1 MNQTVEHVK
10 QENYVS
16 EENINGV
23 WSDNKLE
30 FGIQTDELTNT
41 DDNKHEIYVQTKV
54 ESDDNE
60 ITKELK
66 EPQKKVYRCAVCGCQ
81 KQYRSDFDRHM
92 KVHMAPGERQLF
104 ACPHCDK
111 KYKKKDSLKYHLRDN
126 HIDSRTKEL
135 KEPQKK
141 VYKCAVCGCQKQYRS
156 SFDQHM
162 KVHMAPEERQLFACV
177 HCGNKYSTKSNLKHH
192 LDNKH
197 IDSRTKEL
205 KESQKIY
212 KCAVCGCQKQYRSS
226 FDRHMKV
233 HMAPGERQLFACPH
247 CDKKYKK
254 KDSLKYHLRD
264 NHIDSGLKGAQQTVY
279 HTCSECDYQTP
290 YRSNLRQHEKVHLAP
305 EEQQMFACAHC
316 DVKYRRKHS
325 LQYHLDNNHTDLRS
339 KEVQKKVSTCSICG
353 YRTRHLPNLRR
364 HEAVHLAPE
373 ARQLFPCVHCD
384 KTYRNKFTLQL
395 HLNRDHIESSGSKE
409 VQKKVSTCSI
419 CGYQTLRSTNL
430 RRHEAVHLALEARQL
445 FPCVHCDKIYKH
457 KISLQL
463 HLNRD
468 HMESSRSKEVPR
480 KVSTC
485 SICGYQTVYL
495 PNFRRHK
502 AVHLAPEARQLF
514 PCVHCDKI
522 YKKKSTLQLHL
533 NRDHIE
539 SRNADDI
546 PIEVISED
554 SLKIEIDDHT
564 PLSDDFKYADSV
576 VLTDEVKSECS
587 VKTEID
593 DHALLLDDFNEV
605 KPEFVKIE
613 TDNDPPILN
622 EDMHDDFKSTEDL
635 SITKKLK
642 LDFIKMEPDDR

>member
-126 HIDSRTKEL
+126 
-135 KEPQKK
+135 
-141 VYKCAVCGCQKQYRS
+141 
-156 SFDQHM
+156 
-162 KVHMAPEERQLFACV
+162 
-177 HCGNKYSTKSNLKHH
+177 
-192 LDNKH
+192 H

-325 LQYHLDNNHTDLRS
+325 LQYHLDNNHTDLSRS